1 MESKIDPNMRL
12 LPPFNPLDLIPDFAK
27 QKEKNVEPLSK
38 LELLVDQYGNLV
50 FRKRRFRPRDS

>member
-1 MESKIDPNMRL
+1 MRL